1 MHSITFLKFYAF
13 GIQMK
18 SRSCGNGSGEA
29 AGPAAEMISVDS
41 WKGGHMGEK
50 DMAEKLLEDYPDVF
64 ADIVNVLLFDGKQEV
79 RSEELAQSGLRSQFK
94 ADSGRMHEEER
105 DVAKYWMKNGRIAA
119 LIGLENQTEADG
131 DMPMRLIAYDGSSYK
146 SQILKRNKGERYPV
160 ITLVLHF
167 GEGRWK
173 SLKRSLRDMFLIP
186 LGLRS
191 CFENYQMHLYEI
203 AYLTERQLKM
213 FRSDFGI
220 IAEYIVRKRKNE
232 PFRLSQDREIQ
243 HVDAFMKMLLVF
255 AEEPYIEELTEEILN
270 KRKKGERITMC
281 DISKAWVDL
290 GRGKG
295 LKEGEVKGQEKMGR
309 LITLMIRDGRIE
321 ELGEAGSDRALQNKL
336 MKEYGIQDTASK

>member
-1 MHSITFLKFYAF
+1 MRW
-13 GIQMK
+13 
-18 SRSCGNGSGEA
+18 RSEKPLA
-29 AGPAAEMISVDS
+29 RMISVDS

-79 RSEELAQSGLRSQFK
+79 RPEDLAETGLRSQFK

-105 DVAKYWMKNGRIAA
+105 DVVRYWMKKGKIAA

-146 SQILKRNKGERYPV
+146 SQLLKRKKDERYPV
-160 ITLVLHF
+160 VTLVLHF

-173 SLKRSLRDMFLIP
+173 PLRRSLRDIFQIP
-186 LGLRS
+186 LGLLS
-191 CFENYQMHLYEI
+191 CFENYRMHLYEI
-203 AYLTERQLKM
+203 AYLSEKQLQM

-243 HVDAFMKMLLVF
+243 HVDAFMKMLSVF
-255 AEEPYIEELTEEILN
+255 AEEPYIDELTEEILN

-290 GRGKG
+290 GRG
-295 LKEGEVKGQEKMGR
+295 EGEAKGQEKMGR
-309 LITLMIRDGRIE
+309 LVTLMIRDGRIE
-321 ELGEAGSDRALQNKL
+321 ELGEAGSDRVLRNKL

>member
-1 MHSITFLKFYAF
+1 MT
-13 GIQMK
+13 
-18 SRSCGNGSGEA
+18 
-29 AGPAAEMISVDS
+29 P
-41 WKGGHMGEK
+41 W
-50 DMAEKLLEDYPDVF
+50 
-64 ADIVNVLLFDGKQEV
+64 
-79 RSEELAQSGLRSQFK
+79 GLRYCC
-94 ADSGRMHEEER
+94 A
-105 DVAKYWMKNGRIAA
+105 
-119 LIGLENQTEADG
+119 T
-131 DMPMRLIAYDGSSYK
+131 
-146 SQILKRNKGERYPV
+146 
-160 ITLVLHF
+160 
-167 GEGRWK
+167 
-173 SLKRSLRDMFLIP
+173 
-186 LGLRS
+186 
-191 CFENYQMHLYEI
+191 YQLT
-203 AYLTERQLKM
+203 LTEFVYLPEVQLKM
-213 FRSDFGI
+213 FCGDFGI

-243 HVDAFMKMLLVF
+243 HVDAFMKMLSVF